1 MADAVRTLLQW
12 KIESV
17 KWTIDGGRCPHP
29 IYMFIQTKTLATLAQ
44 IELQAFFLSLFDS
57 KAVRLSRNSSFLISD
72 S

>member
-1 MADAVRTLLQW
+1 MADVVRTLLQW

-44 IELQAFFLSLFDS
+44 IELQAFFSVTIRF
-57 KAVRLSRNSSFLISD
+57 KSRQAFPEFLIPNS
-72 S
+72 